1 MISGDDSFKH
11 IRTTEKRLGLLGL
24 CLFIEPL
31 MALFVSMPAYYAFI
45 IGYFLGYIS
54 FIVLCETFIFSK
66 DKPAIMAIMVFMA
79 NFKLIAIGLCVWGIH
94 LLGFSAIEA
103 ILGIFFSQFAVTIM
117 VVLNRK
123 SKEKV

>member
-1 MISGDDSFKH
+1 MRIKERGLFMNKTNNRGFSYVEMI
-11 IRTTEKRLGLLGL
+11 
-24 CLFIEPL
+24 
-31 MALFVSMPAYYAFI
+31 
-45 IGYFLGYIS
+45 
-54 FIVLCETFIFSK
+54 IVL
-66 DKPAIMAIMVFMA
+66 AIMAIMVFMA
-79 NFKLIAIGLCVWGIH
+79 NLKLIAIGLCVWGIH